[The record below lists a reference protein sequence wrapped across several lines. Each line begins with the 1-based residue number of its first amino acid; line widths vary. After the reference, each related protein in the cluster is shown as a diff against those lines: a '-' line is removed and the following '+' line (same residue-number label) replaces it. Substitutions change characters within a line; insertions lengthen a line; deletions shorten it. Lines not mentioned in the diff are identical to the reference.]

1 MLARLP
7 LLLVALSLSACTSHE
22 GPVSTGHAPELPT
35 TPAPT
40 PTPAAPHADL
50 KIAIASV
57 MLQQDCP
64 DPPEPVTPTGTASAE
79 PSEAVTPPRTASA
92 EPPMPT
98 NSESVRSMP
107 QPRPGAAL
115 KRSASGP
122 GGWRPPCTQSTLQ
135 LALTN
140 SGDAPG
146 ALEIKTVR
154 LLDAAS
160 KRPLG
165 TLVPRRPSLWNDTG
179 TYQKWDQQVLP
190 GATLKTSYSLGEPN
204 WSEVQTKLGNTNI
217 YTTPLLLE
225 LDIAVDGLLQ
235 TVRSPEFLRQEVHM
249 IVT

>member
-1 MLARLP
+1 
-7 LLLVALSLSACTSHE
+7 
-22 GPVSTGHAPELPT
+22 
-35 TPAPT
+35 
-40 PTPAAPHADL
+40 
-50 KIAIASV
+50 

-79 PSEAVTPPRTASA
+79 PSEAVTPTRTASA

-98 NSESVRSMP
+98 NSESVLFDAAAPTRRRP
-107 QPRPGAAL
+107 QALRQQPPR
-115 KRSASGP
+115 RR
-122 GGWRPPCTQSTLQ
+122 RPPCTQSTCSSRSPT
-135 LALTN
+135 AATPP
-140 SGDAPG
+140 APF
-146 ALEIKTVR
+146 EIKTVR

-165 TLVPRRPSLWNDTG
+165 PAPRRPSLWNDTG

-225 LDIAVDGLLQ
+225 LDIAVDALPPDCVLAGNSAPGSP
-235 TVRSPEFLRQEVHM
+235 RS
-249 IVT
+249 